1 MMNSDK
7 SGGLLRCALLA
18 ASLVLGACGDPGLAG
33 SAGANGDPERGR
45 LALTQYACQSCHKI
59 PGVTGSDVHVGP
71 PLAGLSGRTHIA
83 RSLPNTPEN
92 LVRWIRDPRQ
102 VDPATAMPMMGVS
115 QADAVD
121 MGAYLL
127 GKH

>member
-1 MMNSDK
+1 MMNRGTSC
-7 SGGLLRCALLA
+7 SLLRCALLA
-18 ASLVLGACGDPGLAG
+18 STLMLGACGERGVAPTAGL
-33 SAGANGDPERGR
+33 NGNPERGR
-45 LALTQYACQSCHKI
+45 LALTQYACQSCHRI
-59 PGVTGSDVHVGP
+59 PGITGSDVHVGP
-71 PLAGLSGRTHIA
+71 PLDGLAGRTHIA

-121 MGAYLL
+121 MSAYLL
-127 GKH
+127 KKH